1 MAAVR
6 DIATELSQSR
16 DVKTIELDKK
26 FTSQHNDKSMREV
39 QNWAKDKARS
49 KTVMVVAYTR

>member
-6 DIATELSQSR
+6 DIATELSRSR
-16 DVKTIELDKK
+16 DVKVIELDRK

-39 QNWAKDKARS
+39 QSWARDKARS
-49 KTVMVVAYTR
+49 KTVMVVAYTK